1 MAMIRANHGGLG
13 RIAQNTAPTVMAANA
28 ARTTLAAPGL
38 RPLNSRAIA
47 TIGPNSPTAPN
58 AITTDPNRPSS
69 RPESRR
75 IGSTAPSAVLVSAV
89 PITRLFATSAPL
101 RSRATPSPATNER
114 IQAPPAR
121 RRVEPRTSAN
131 RISYPARKIS
141 MERPRSD
148 RVSMTWSWWAQPS
161 TSGPTRMPSTISK
174 MTTGTESH
182 RPVA

>member
-1 MAMIRANHGGLG
+1 MSRANHGGLG
-13 RIAQNTAPTVMAANA
+13 RIAQNTAPAVTTANTA
-28 ARTTLAAPGL
+28 STAPAAPGL
-38 RPLNSRAIA
+38 RPLNSRAMA
-47 TIGPNSPTAPN
+47 MIGPNSPTDPK

-89 PITRLFATSAPL
+89 PMTRLFARSAPL
-101 RSRATPSPATNER
+101 SSSATPSPAANETTH
-114 IQAPPAR
+114 APPAR
-121 RRVEPRTSAN
+121 RSVSPRTSAN

-141 MERPRSD
+141 IESPRSD

-161 TSGPTRMPSTISK
+161 TSGPARIPRTISK
-174 MTTGTESH
+174 MTTGTGSH